1 MGGLRTMKEEE
12 QQKLIETIVEEFFNS
27 AGSLKLNRKEFGR
40 YFKLEEE
47 RSNYSRFFLIFF

>member
-1 MGGLRTMKEEE
+1 MKEEE